1 MPQPIDRAAIVADL
15 ERARI
20 DFQHLT
26 EMADDHDWIKPTKET
41 RWNNEE
47 LLFHM
52 VFGYMVVQ
60 RLLLLVRLFDRF
72 PDSVGRRYARMLN
85 AVTPA
90 FDVINYYGSRF
101 AARIY
106 NRNRMAAKLDRAINS
121 LQRSLSRAPEDDF
134 RRGMHYPND
143 WDPYFRDYMTLEDV
157 YRYPGQHY
165 DHHRRQLTLT
175 KLAK

>member
-1 MPQPIDRAAIVADL
+1 MPEPIDRAAIAADL
-15 ERARI
+15 ERVRT
-20 DFQHLT
+20 DLQHLI
-26 EMADDHDWIKPTKET
+26 EMADDDEWIKPTKGT

-60 RLLLLVRLFDRF
+60 RLLLLLRLFDRL
-72 PDSVGRRYARMLN
+72 PESVSRGYARMLN
-85 AVTPA
+85 AATPA
-90 FDVINYYGSRF
+90 FDVINYYGSCF
-101 AARIY
+101 ATRIY
-106 NRNRMAAKLDRAINS
+106 NRKRMAAKLDRVVNS
-121 LQRSLSRAPEDDF
+121 LQRSLCRAPEDAF
-134 RRGMHYPND
+134 RRGMHYPKD

-175 KLAK
+175 KLA